1 MKAKLIQQ
9 FSVVLIL
16 VLSLTLT
23 AIAQTNKEATFNV
36 SKGDLL
42 DVSLSQGGIEITTGN
57 GSEVNVIAKNILEE
71 ELDLLTMEKIGSKV
85 EIKFEGEDS
94 NDFELLLNIPTS
106 LNLDLSTGGGGININ
121 GDITGK
127 VDASTGGGSIVVQ
140 TIGGV
145 ADLSTGGGNI
155 NTGDINGNADISTG
169 GGEIKVGII
178 NGTVDLGT
186 GGGNIIITSVNNSA
200 DISTGGGNISVGD
213 IGGKADV
220 STGGGNIKIGS
231 VSGSADISTGGGNIS
246 LESAKGNV
254 DVSTGAGNIILK
266 NITGFVDG
274 STGAGDIY
282 AELIPDGKTKS
293 DLTTGIG
300 DIELYIPG
308 SVNATIIASTTV
320 YMWSGDESDL
330 DKIRSD
336 FEPTNIKRNKERK
349 TIEVTY
355 ELNGGGST
363 IEVSTG
369 MGEIDIKKK

>member
-16 VLSLTLT
+16 VLSLTLAAT
-23 AIAQTNKEATFNV
+23 AQTNKEATFNV
-36 SKGDLL
+36 KKGDLL
-42 DVSLSQGGIEITTGN
+42 DVSLSQGGIEITTGD
-57 GSEVNVIAKNILEE
+57 GSEVNVLAKNILEE

-94 NDFELLLNIPTS
+94 NDFELLLNIPTY
-106 LNLDLSTGGGGININ
+106 LNLDLSTGGGGVNIN

-127 VDASTGGGSIVVQ
+127 VDASTGGGSIIVQ

-186 GGGNIIITSVNNSA
+186 GGGNINITSVNNSA

-246 LESAKGNV
+246 LESAKGNI
-254 DVSTGAGNIILK
+254 DVRTGAGNITLK

-320 YMWSGDESDL
+320 YMWSGDESDI

-355 ELNGGGST
+355 VLNGGGST

>member
-16 VLSLTLT
+16 VLSLILATT
-23 AIAQTNKEATFNV
+23 AQTNKEATFNV

-42 DVSLSQGGIEITTGN
+42 DVALSQGGIEITTGN
-57 GSEVNVIAKNILEE
+57 GSEVNILAKNILEE
-71 ELDLLTMEKIGSKV
+71 ELDLFTMEKIGSRV

-94 NDFELLLNIPTS
+94 NNFELVLSIPAS

-121 GDITGK
+121 GDVTGK
-127 VDASTGGGSIVVQ
+127 VDASTGGGSIIVQ
-140 TIGGV
+140 TILGI

-155 NTGDINGNADISTG
+155 NTGDIEGNADISTG

-178 NGTVDLGT
+178 NGTVDLST
-186 GGGNIIITSVNNSA
+186 GGGNINITSVNNSA
-200 DISTGGGNISVGD
+200 DISTGGGN

-246 LESAKGNV
+246 LESAKGKI
-254 DVSTGAGNIILK
+254 DVSTGAGNITLK
-266 NITGFVDG
+266 NITGYVDG

-282 AELIPDGKTKS
+282 AELIPDGNTKS

-300 DIELYIPG
+300 DIELYIPA

-355 ELNGGGST
+355 VLNGGGST